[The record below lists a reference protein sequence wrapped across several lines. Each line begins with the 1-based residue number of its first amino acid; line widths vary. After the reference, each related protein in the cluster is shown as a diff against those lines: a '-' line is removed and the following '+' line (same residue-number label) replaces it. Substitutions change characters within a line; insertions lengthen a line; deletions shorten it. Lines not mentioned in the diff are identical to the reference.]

1 MFATLTKHV
10 NQHCCAL
17 EIQKKIRSSRI
28 YMILLGINLPA
39 YTTIIYQ
46 ITATAMQNVIKQI
59 NCSNWY
65 VLAYKML
72 IVYISNKNDCT
83 SP

>member
-1 MFATLTKHV
+1 MLATLTKHV
-10 NQHCCAL
+10 NQHYCAL

-59 NCSNWY
+59 NC
-65 VLAYKML
+65 
-72 IVYISNKNDCT
+72 
-83 SP
+83 